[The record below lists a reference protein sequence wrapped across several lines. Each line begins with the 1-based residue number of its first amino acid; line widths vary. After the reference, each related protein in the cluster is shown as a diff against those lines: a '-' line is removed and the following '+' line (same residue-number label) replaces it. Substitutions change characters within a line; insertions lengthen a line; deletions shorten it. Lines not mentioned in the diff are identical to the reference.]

1 MKKNF
6 TALAIAVAGMTAQD
20 AFATISA
27 SAVLQGTQV
36 QIGCTAPS
44 ATGATVYSIDAN
56 ALNTALNPTVSDTIA
71 LPSGVS
77 AGASCTLA
85 ISAMTNASIGNGGK
99 WVAPAVSATLSTTT
113 AGVSPVNITIPGSG
127 YSLQAYTFVAQ

>member
-20 AFATISA
+20 AFATISSTA
-27 SAVLQGTQV
+27 ILNGTQV

-44 ATGATVYSIDAN
+44 ATGATVYSID
-56 ALNTALNPTVSDTIA
+56 NTALNTGLIPTVSDTIA

-77 AGASCTLA
+77 AGATCATAL
-85 ISAMTNASIGNGGK
+85 SAMGQASIGNGGK
-99 WVAPAVSATLSTTT
+99 WVGPGQSGTTNL
-113 AGVSPVNITIPGSG
+113 GVSPVNITIPNSG
-127 YSLQAYTFVAQ
+127 YSLQAFTFVAQ